1 MWGDI
6 SLWFWFAFPLWLV
19 MLSIFSYVGWPS
31 VCLFVFFKILFIYLR
46 ASTSGGEGQ
55 KAREKQTSCWA
66 GSPMWG
72 LIPGPWYHVLS
83 WRQTLNWPNHPGA
96 LICLLWRNVCSCL
109 LPILNWIIWGGVVLS
124 CISALYILD
133 TKPLLNMSL
142 ANIFSHSVSC
152 LLALLVVSFT
162 MQKLFILM

>member
-55 KAREKQTSCWA
+55 KARENQTSCWA

-72 LIPGPWYHVLS
+72 LIPGPQDHDLS
-83 WRQTLNWPNHPGA
+83 RRRHPTNWDTQVPPNTKFFKKTSSYLG
-96 LICLLWRNVCSCL
+96 CSNFLL
-109 LPILNWIIWGGVVLS
+109 
-124 CISALYILD
+124 D
-133 TKPLLNMSL
+133 MSL
-142 ANIFSHSVSC
+142 EARETKAKMNFWD
-152 LLALLVVSFT
+152 
-162 MQKLFILM
+162 FIKIKTFCTAKETVNKTKIQPIEWNEVICKWHFR

>member
-1 MWGDI
+1 MS
-6 SLWFWFAFPLWLV
+6 SLEK
-19 MLSIFSYVGWPS
+19 
-31 VCLFVFFKILFIYLR
+31 CLFMSSAHSELDYL
-46 ASTSGGEGQ
+46 GG
-55 KAREKQTSCWA
+55 
-66 GSPMWG
+66 
-72 LIPGPWYHVLS
+72 
-83 WRQTLNWPNHPGA
+83 
-96 LICLLWRNVCSCL
+96 
-109 LPILNWIIWGGVVLS
+109 VLS